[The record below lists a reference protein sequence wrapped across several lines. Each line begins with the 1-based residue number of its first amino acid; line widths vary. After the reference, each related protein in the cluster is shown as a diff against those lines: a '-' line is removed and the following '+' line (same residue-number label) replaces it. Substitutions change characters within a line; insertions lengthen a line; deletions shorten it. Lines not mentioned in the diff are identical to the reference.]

1 MNRFEQPAFGPMPQ
15 EDVIDLASY
24 IDVVIANRWLIVRI
38 AAAIFLIGAVFA
50 FLTKPL
56 YEGNILVQVEEN
68 PNSAKNLLSD
78 VSSLFDVKTE
88 ATAEIEILR
97 SRMVVSET
105 VDNLRLFID
114 AKPRRFPIVGRLIAQ
129 HNHGLS
135 EPGIFGIGG
144 FAWGRES
151 LDVNTF
157 NVPREMEGDKFTL
170 TVLDGGK
177 FRIKQSSD
185 LDNPLEGRVGQLLR
199 AQTQDGPID
208 LLVARLDAKPGAEF
222 ALVHN
227 SRLKTIETLQA
238 AMDIAEKGKQSGIIG
253 ASLRGPEPVVIAATL
268 NEIGRQYVKQNIERK
283 TADAEKSLAFLDA
296 QLPEMKRALEQ
307 AESEY
312 NAARNQRGT
321 VDLSEEAKLALAQSV
336 DAQTQLFSLKQKRQE
351 LIGRFA
357 VNHPIIQAV
366 DKRISAL
373 SNEVDVIAGRIK
385 LMPNVEQDILRL
397 MRNVEVDTELYQ
409 ELLQNAEQLRVI
421 KAGKVGNVRLVDPA
435 VAPEEAVWPKPFL
448 ILPIAALLGVAAGV
462 VVAFIRNGLMGGVAD
477 PQEIER
483 HTGLNVYA
491 TIPFSKRQQAL
502 ASQIREKNGGLLL
515 LTQVD
520 SSDPAVESLRSLRTA
535 LQFATLDA
543 RNNVMLVTGPSPGV
557 GKSFIS
563 ANLASVLASGGK
575 RVLLIDADLRKG
587 CLNHYLGQSR
597 TNGLTELILGTVAV
611 DRAVRKGVVPNL
623 DFLPSGTFPPNPAE
637 MLLTS
642 SLAKLLDEF
651 SKQYDVV
658 LIDTAPVLA
667 AADAGILAA
676 RAGAVFL
683 VTRADETTIGE
694 VQEAAKQLVN
704 AGGEVKG
711 VLFNGLAAHTGRYRY
726 SGKYSR
732 YRYADYRYAPELV
745 SDESNGKS
753 S

>member
-1 MNRFEQPAFGPMPQ
+1 MNRYEQPTFGPVLQ
-15 EDVIDLASY
+15 DDVIDLATY
-24 IDVVIANRWLIVRI
+24 LDVLIANRWLIAKI
-38 AAAIFLIGAVFA
+38 TAAIIALGAALA
-50 FLTKPL
+50 FTTKPL

-97 SRMVVSET
+97 SRMVVAET

-114 AKPRRFPIVGRLIAQ
+114 ATPKRLPIVGRLIAS
-129 HNHGLS
+129 HNHQLS
-135 EPGIFGIGG
+135 EPGVFGFGG
-144 FAWGRES
+144 YVWGREMV
-151 LDVNTF
+151 DVGTF
-157 NVPREMEGDKFTL
+157 DVPREMEGDKFSL
-170 TVLDGGK
+170 TVLDQGK

-185 LDNPLEGRVGQLLR
+185 LDREVDGRVGEPLR
-199 AQTQDGPID
+199 AQTAYGPID
-208 LLVARLDAKPGAEF
+208 LLVTKLEAKPGAEF
-222 ALVHN
+222 TLVRRA
-227 SRLKTIETLQA
+227 RLKTIETLQDDL
-238 AMDIAEKGKQSGIIG
+238 DIAEKGKQSGIIG
-253 ASLRGPEPVVIAATL
+253 AKLRGSDPLVVAGTL

-283 TADAEKSLAFLDA
+283 AADAEKSLAFLDE

-312 NAARNQRGT
+312 NAARNKRGT
-321 VDLSEEAKLALAQSV
+321 VDLSEEAKLTLAQSV

-351 LIGRFA
+351 LIARFT
-357 VNHPIIQAV
+357 VNHPSVVTI

-373 SNEVDVIAGRIK
+373 SSEVDAIGGRIK
-385 LMPNVEQDILRL
+385 QMPGVEQDVLRL

-435 VAPEEAVWPKPFL
+435 VVPEEAVWPKPIL
-448 ILPIAALLGVAAGV
+448 IMPIAALLGMVVGV
-462 VVAFIRNGLMGGVAD
+462 VVAFIRNGLMGGVTD

-491 TIPFSKRQQAL
+491 TIPFSKRQQVL
-502 ASQIREKNGGLLL
+502 ADQLGEKNRGLLL
-515 LTQVD
+515 LTSSD

-535 LQFATLDA
+535 LQFATLGVK
-543 RNNVMLVTGPSPGV
+543 NNVMLITGPSPGV
-557 GKSFIS
+557 GKSFVS
-563 ANLASVLASGGK
+563 ANLASILASAGK
-575 RVLLIDADLRKG
+575 RVLLVDADLRKG
-587 CLNHYLGQSR
+587 SLNYYFDQSR
-597 TNGLTELILGTVAV
+597 TNGVTELILGTTTV
-611 DRAVRKGVVPNL
+611 DRAIRKNVVPNL

-637 MLLTS
+637 MLLTTS
-642 SLAKLLDEF
+642 FAQMIAELGKH
-651 SKQYDVV
+651 YDVV
-658 LIDTAPVLA
+658 LMDTAPVLA

-683 VTRADETTIGE
+683 VTRADKTTIGE
-694 VQEAAKQLVN
+694 VQESAKQLAN

-726 SGKYSR
+726 GGKYGR
-732 YRYADYRYAPELV
+732 YRYADYRYTPKLV
-745 SDESNGKS
+745 ADERGKKS